1 MTSSYDE
8 EIFERGQWSIT
19 LPQRLRHALPKF
31 RGTFNLAI
39 QSVSTNFLQRTS
51 SFYMSHFLFYNF
63 MLFSIVFGILLLY
76 ELVSRRRRRHEDRDL
91 FDVIRK
97 IVRQD
102 SVGALYVVIIVFM
115 LGELIYISMKS
126 NIELMGS
133 LVVFALFVL
142 WNIITLVIKVPW

>member
-1 MTSSYDE
+1 MSSLYDE

-102 SVGALYVVIIVFM
+102 SVGALYVVIKIFR
-115 LGELIYISMKS
+115 
-126 NIELMGS
+126 
-133 LVVFALFVL
+133 
-142 WNIITLVIKVPW
+142 